1 MNNNINNNINKLID
15 NCIDTNSDYNIAL
28 VLFNVFK
35 NDYRYIGKKIWQYYN
50 YDTKSWLI
58 DNNCTK
64 FKHDIDTIISNK
76 FIDRILYYS
85 NLSTNNNTDCET
97 NTDISLIINKLL
109 LCSNKLKNEKYIIT
123 IIKEAR
129 ALFEYV

>member
-1 MNNNINNNINKLID
+1 MNNNINKLID

-35 NDYRYIGKKIWQYYN
+35 NDYRYIGNKIWQYYN
-50 YDTKSWLI
+50 YDTNSWLI

-85 NLSTNNNTDCET
+85 NLSNDNYDI
-97 NTDISLIINKLL
+97 NTDIPLIINKLL
-109 LCSNKLKNEKYIIT
+109 LSSNKLKNEKYIIT

>member
-1 MNNNINNNINKLID
+1 MNNNINKLID

-28 VLFNVFK
+28 VLFNVLK
-35 NDYRYIGKKIWQYYN
+35 NDYRYIGNKIWQYFN
-50 YDTKSWLI
+50 HDTNSWLI

-64 FKHDIDTIISNK
+64 LKHDIDTIISNK

-85 NLSTNNNTDCET
+85 NLSTNNYNDS
-97 NTDISLIINKLL
+97 DIDITLIIKKLL